1 MRQNQSPEVGTHN
14 AAANAHSRS
23 PLTEKFTE
31 RVYENIIH
39 TTASRSKTQRYQSL
53 LGIIGALYL
62 VILASLDFLFIRSSF
77 AASES
82 DPFVFFVAFSIA
94 TALFIA
100 IGYLAFQNALADER
114 AAAAE
119 AQAQLRIRL
128 VHMAAHELRNPMA
141 SIKVMVALLRRKIQH
156 SESPD
161 RIIPLTRT
169 IDAEIDRLSSILNS
183 MLQAF
188 EAQEDH
194 ILFHFEPVDIVA
206 CVKKAMIPFEASS
219 PQHQL
224 HLHVRSDENTPG
236 RLHVWGDF
244 RRLEDI
250 FRNLINNAIKYSP
263 GGGNVD
269 IRIYG
274 EENQV
279 VIEVSDNG
287 VGIPADQ
294 QDEIFESFFRADNLG
309 DEDPGGMGL
318 GLFICREI
326 VQKHG
331 GNIDVESRVGEG
343 STLRVRLPLYVK
355 EDAQAEAAH
364 ADLTAD
370 ARSVN
375 HLRARTG

>member
-1 MRQNQSPEVGTHN
+1 MRQNRSPEVGPHN
-14 AAANAHSRS
+14 ASSEPNRRS
-23 PLTEKFTE
+23 SLTEKFTE
-31 RVYENIIH
+31 RVYEN
-39 TTASRSKTQRYQSL
+39 TSNSLESRSKTQRYQSL
-53 LGIIGALYL
+53 LVIIGALYL
-62 VILASLDFLFIRSSF
+62 VILATLDFLFIRSAF
-77 AASES
+77 ATSES
-82 DPFVFFVAFSIA
+82 DPLVFFVAFSIA

-100 IGYLAFQNALADER
+100 IGYLAFQNALAVER

-156 SESPD
+156 NESPD

-169 IDAEIDRLSSILNS
+169 IDTEIDRLSSILNN

-188 EAQEDH
+188 EAQENQ
-194 ILFHFEPVDIVA
+194 ILYHPEPVDIVA

-224 HLHVRSDENTPG
+224 HLHVRTDENNSG
-236 RLHVWGDF
+236 RLYVWGDF

-263 GGGNVD
+263 GGGKVD
-269 IRIYG
+269 IRVYG
-274 EENQV
+274 EDDQV
-279 VIEVSDNG
+279 VVKVSDNG

-309 DEDPGGMGL
+309 DDDPGGMGL

-331 GNIDVESRVGEG
+331 GTIDVESRVGEG
-343 STLRVRLPLYVK
+343 TTLTVRLPRYEKDKVQAQ
-355 EDAQAEAAH
+355 DART
-364 ADLTAD
+364 DSTAD
-370 ARSVN
+370 TRSVD
-375 HLRARTG
+375 HLKARTG

>member
-1 MRQNQSPEVGTHN
+1 M
-14 AAANAHSRS
+14 
-23 PLTEKFTE
+23 
-31 RVYENIIH
+31 
-39 TTASRSKTQRYQSL
+39 
-53 LGIIGALYL
+53 
-62 VILASLDFLFIRSSF
+62 
-77 AASES
+77 
-82 DPFVFFVAFSIA
+82 
-94 TALFIA
+94 
-100 IGYLAFQNALADER
+100 
-114 AAAAE
+114 
-119 AQAQLRIRL
+119 
-128 VHMAAHELRNPMA
+128 
-141 SIKVMVALLRRKIQH
+141 
-156 SESPD
+156 
-161 RIIPLTRT
+161 
-169 IDAEIDRLSSILNS
+169 
-183 MLQAF
+183 
-188 EAQEDH
+188 
-194 ILFHFEPVDIVA
+194 
-206 CVKKAMIPFEASS
+206 
-219 PQHQL
+219 
-224 HLHVRSDENTPG
+224 
-236 RLHVWGDF
+236 
-244 RRLEDI
+244 
-250 FRNLINNAIKYSP
+250 
-263 GGGNVD
+263 D

>member
-1 MRQNQSPEVGTHN
+1 MRQNRPTEVGPSN
-14 AAANAHSRS
+14 APPNTNGNTALA
-23 PLTEKFTE
+23 EKFTM
-31 RVYENIIH
+31 RVYEN
-39 TTASRSKTQRYQSL
+39 TTNTFETEPRTRRYQSWL
-53 LGIIGALYL
+53 VIIGALYL
-62 VILASLDFLFIRSSF
+62 VILATLDFLFIRSSF
-77 AASES
+77 ATSES
-82 DPFVFFVAFSIA
+82 DPLVFFIAFSIA

-100 IGYLAFQNALADER
+100 IGYLAFQNALAGER

-128 VHMAAHELRNPMA
+128 VHMAAHELRNPMS
-141 SIKVMVALLRRKIQH
+141 SIKVMVALLRRKIQLN
-156 SESPD
+156 ESPD

-169 IDAEIDRLSSILNS
+169 IDTEIDRLSSILNG

-194 ILFHFEPVDIVA
+194 ILYHLEPVDIVA
-206 CVKKAMIPFEASS
+206 CVKNAMIPFEASA
-219 PQHQL
+219 PQHHI
-224 HLHVRSDENTPG
+224 HLHVRTDENNAG
-236 RLHVWGDF
+236 NLHVWGDF

-269 IRIYG
+269 IRVYSEG
-274 EENQV
+274 DHV

-309 DEDPGGMGL
+309 DGDPGGMGL

-326 VQKHG
+326 VQKHQG
-331 GNIDVESRVGEG
+331 TIDVQSRVGEG
-343 STLRVRLPLYVK
+343 STLTVRLPRFAK
-355 EDAQAEAAH
+355 DEAH
-364 ADLTAD
+364 AE
-370 ARSVN
+370 SVHTN
-375 HLRARTG
+375 AVQLKARTG